1 MPVASLSDVRPGIR
15 RAVGE
20 IPTTPARGRAR
31 QIEGLH
37 SRRVMS
43 RPVQKVRQWVARRL
57 RALAAALWPESPPLR
72 SMTAPAPAPAT
83 PKAAPADRI
92 AALCPG
98 VREPLS
104 VEAAVLSRDMT
115 VLKREAAD
123 SLAALGA
130 AHALVSSARLA
141 QVQALRPRVI
151 EGEVPGEALMALAAE
166 YQGWQ
171 SDQVRIFDALALVM
185 RTRVPRGLVLD
196 QVDPALQEQAR
207 SHLEA
212 LSVEYQRRLL
222 AEQFP
227 PSV

>member
-1 MPVASLSDVRPGIR
+1 MP
-15 RAVGE
+15 
-20 IPTTPARGRAR
+20 
-31 QIEGLH
+31 
-37 SRRVMS
+37 
-43 RPVQKVRQWVARRL
+43 RPVERVRQWAARRL
-57 RALAAALWPESPPLR
+57 RALAAALWPEPPSPEPPPPRPL
-72 SMTAPAPAPAT
+72 AA
-83 PKAAPADRI
+83 AAPAAVTTQTSTPVDPI
-92 AALCPG
+92 TSLCPG

-141 QVQALRPRVI
+141 QVQALRTRVM
-151 EGEVPGEALMALAAE
+151 EGEVPGEALRALAAE

-171 SDQVRIFDALALVM
+171 SDQVRIFDALALVL

-207 SHLEA
+207 AHLEA
-212 LSVEYQRRLL
+212 LSLEYQRRLL
-222 AEQFP
+222 SEQFP
-227 PSV
+227 PSPSA

>member
-1 MPVASLSDVRPGIR
+1 
-15 RAVGE
+15 
-20 IPTTPARGRAR
+20 
-31 QIEGLH
+31 
-37 SRRVMS
+37 
-43 RPVQKVRQWVARRL
+43 
-57 RALAAALWPESPPLR
+57 
-72 SMTAPAPAPAT
+72 
-83 PKAAPADRI
+83 
-92 AALCPG
+92 

-141 QVQALRPRVI
+141 QVQALRSRVI
-151 EGEVPGEALMALAAE
+151 EGQVPEQALVALAAE

-171 SDQVRIFDALALVM
+171 ADQVRIFDALSLVM
-185 RTRVPRGLVLD
+185 RMRVPRGLVLD

-207 SHLEA
+207 NHLEA
-212 LSVEYQRRLL
+212 LSLEYQRRLL

-227 PSV
+227 PSS

>member
-1 MPVASLSDVRPGIR
+1 MLTTMASLLK
-15 RAVGE
+15 
-20 IPTTPARGRAR
+20 T
-31 QIEGLH
+31 
-37 SRRVMS
+37 
-43 RPVQKVRQWVARRL
+43 VRQWLARRL
-57 RALAAALWPESPPLR
+57 QAAAAALWQESPPPQPPPLAV
-72 SMTAPAPAPAT
+72 SSPPLAPAPVRPPAP
-83 PKAAPADRI
+83 PAPPAPPVDRV

-104 VEAAVLSRDMT
+104 VEAAVLGMDMT

-130 AHALVSSARLA
+130 AHALISSARLA
-141 QVQALRPRVI
+141 QVQELRPRVI
-151 EGEVPGEALMALAAE
+151 EGQASGESLMALAAE

-171 SDQVRIFDALALVM
+171 GDQVRIFDALALVLRM
-185 RTRVPRGLVLD
+185 GVPRGLVLD
-196 QVDPALQEQAR
+196 QLDPGLQEQAR

-222 AEQFP
+222 AEQFH

>member
-1 MPVASLSDVRPGIR
+1 M
-15 RAVGE
+15 
-20 IPTTPARGRAR
+20 AR
-31 QIEGLH
+31 QLET
-37 SRRVMS
+37 
-43 RPVQKVRQWVARRL
+43 VRQWLARRL
-57 RALAAALWPESPPLR
+57 RAMAAALWREPPAPPPPVAVSSPPL
-72 SMTAPAPAPAT
+72 APAPVRPPAP
-83 PKAAPADRI
+83 PAPPVDRV

-130 AHALVSSARLA
+130 AHALISSARLA
-141 QVQALRPRVI
+141 QVQELRPRVI
-151 EGEVPGEALMALAAE
+151 EGQASGESLMALAAE

-171 SDQVRIFDALALVM
+171 GDQVRIFDALALVM
-185 RTRVPRGLVLD
+185 RMGVPRGLVLD
-196 QVDPALQEQAR
+196 QLDPGLQEQAR

-222 AEQFP
+222 ADQFH

>member
-1 MPVASLSDVRPGIR
+1 
-15 RAVGE
+15 
-20 IPTTPARGRAR
+20 
-31 QIEGLH
+31 
-37 SRRVMS
+37 MS
-43 RPVQKVRQWVARRL
+43 RPVQRVRQWVAQRL
-57 RALAAALWPESPPLR
+57 RSLAAALWPESPPLVGPPQTSR
-72 SMTAPAPAPAT
+72 TPPAPAT
-83 PKAAPADRI
+83 PTSPSAVPIDRT

-104 VEAAVLSRDMT
+104 VEAAVLARDMT

-141 QVQALRPRVI
+141 QVQELRPRVI
-151 EGEVPGEALMALAAE
+151 DGQVPGETLMALAAE

-171 SDQVRIFDALALVM
+171 GDQVRLFDALALVLRM
-185 RTRVPRGLVLD
+185 RVPQGLVLD
-196 QVDPALQEQAR
+196 QLDPGLQEQAR

-212 LSVEYQRRLL
+212 LSLEYQRRLL
-222 AEQFP
+222 AEQFR

>member
-1 MPVASLSDVRPGIR
+1 MLTTMASLLK
-15 RAVGE
+15 
-20 IPTTPARGRAR
+20 T
-31 QIEGLH
+31 
-37 SRRVMS
+37 
-43 RPVQKVRQWVARRL
+43 VRQWLARRL
-57 RALAAALWPESPPLR
+57 QAAAAALWQESPPPQPPPLAV
-72 SMTAPAPAPAT
+72 SSPPLAPAPVRPPAP
-83 PKAAPADRI
+83 PAPPAPPVDRV

-104 VEAAVLSRDMT
+104 VEAAVLGRDMT

-130 AHALVSSARLA
+130 AHALISSALLA
-141 QVQALRPRVI
+141 QVQELRPRVI
-151 EGEVPGEALMALAAE
+151 EGQASGESLMALAAE

-171 SDQVRIFDALALVM
+171 GDQVRIFDALALVLRM
-185 RTRVPRGLVLD
+185 GVPRGLVLD
-196 QVDPALQEQAR
+196 QLDPGLQEQAR

-222 AEQFP
+222 AEQFH

>member
-1 MPVASLSDVRPGIR
+1 MPKVMARLAATIRPW
-15 RAVGE
+15 
-20 IPTTPARGRAR
+20 
-31 QIEGLH
+31 L
-37 SRRVMS
+37 
-43 RPVQKVRQWVARRL
+43 ARRL
-57 RALAAALWPESPPLR
+57 RAIAAALWQEPPSPPLA
-72 SMTAPAPAPAT
+72 SPSPALAPAPVRPPAPPAPAV
-83 PKAAPADRI
+83 DRV

-104 VEAAVLSRDMT
+104 VEAAVLGRDMT

-130 AHALVSSARLA
+130 AHALISSARLA
-141 QVQALRPRVI
+141 QVQELRPRVI
-151 EGEVPGEALMALAAE
+151 EGQASGESLMALAAE

-171 SDQVRIFDALALVM
+171 GDQVRIFDALALVLRM
-185 RTRVPRGLVLD
+185 GVPRGLVLD
-196 QVDPALQEQAR
+196 QLDPGLHEQAR

-222 AEQFP
+222 AEQFH